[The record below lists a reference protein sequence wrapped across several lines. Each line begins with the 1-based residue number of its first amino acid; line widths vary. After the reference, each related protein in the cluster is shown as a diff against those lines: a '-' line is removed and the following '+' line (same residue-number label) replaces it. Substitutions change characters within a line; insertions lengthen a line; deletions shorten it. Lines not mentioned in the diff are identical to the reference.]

1 MDCHRGG
8 TQKKK
13 WFRKD
18 RYKERKISPKANIQE
33 PPGICTPKSSVRQY
47 SKYMVGITTTN
58 YELRLRDPG
67 KPKDQKDLQLFS
79 QHRTSD

>member
-18 RYKERKISPKANIQE
+18 RYKERKISPKANIPE
-33 PPGICTPKSSVRQY
+33 PPGCK
-47 SKYMVGITTTN
+47 VGG
-58 YELRLRDPG
+58 RG
-67 KPKDQKDLQLFS
+67 LQII
-79 QHRTSD
+79 DV